1 LDPNEPSPIE
11 EPVKEEPKPPRRRIF
26 KLNAKWIVFFIWLAL
41 MCWGFYKIRPL
52 ILLFLEPDAGSV
64 VESPKAGK
72 KTIKTS
78 VPAKDK
84 EKALKGSLKHAPLK
98 APSRPVTNLPNEVNY
113 FYANHTLQ
121 VTIST
126 DRPQNVVI
134 TVLNA
139 QARMV
144 ASVFDGPWAV
154 GQHTVSWF
162 GKNLAGDK
170 VPPGNYTLVIQAN
183 GQTTSGMIT
192 IPPN

>member
-1 LDPNEPSPIE
+1 
-11 EPVKEEPKPPRRRIF
+11 
-26 KLNAKWIVFFIWLAL
+26 
-41 MCWGFYKIRPL
+41 CWGFYKIRPL

-144 ASVFDGPWAV
+144 ASVFD
-154 GQHTVSWF
+154 
-162 GKNLAGDK
+162 
-170 VPPGNYTLVIQAN
+170 
-183 GQTTSGMIT
+183 
-192 IPPN
+192 